1 MDVCKATFLNF
12 SVTSDEAELDK
23 YEIKINL
30 ARGEGNISSSSSEE
44 EESEIEKDEDNVNDE
59 ISEGIMDGLNR
70 TVRKIEWASNRIAI
84 CNLEWD
90 RLQAIDL
97 IMVLNSFK
105 PETGKLLTVSIYLSD
120 FGKER
125 LDEENIKGPH
135 LKNEED
141 DQYILF

>member
-1 MDVCKATFLNF
+1 M
-12 SVTSDEAELDK
+12 DK

-44 EESEIEKDEDNVNDE
+44 ESESEIDANSINETDENPDE
-59 ISEGIMDGLNR
+59 ILDGLNR

-84 CNLEWD
+84 CNLDWD

-97 IMVLNSFK
+97 MVVLNSFK
-105 PETGKLLTVSIYLSD
+105 PETGKLLEVSIYLSD

-125 LDEENIKGPH
+125 LNEENIIGPV
-135 LKNEED
+135 LKNED
-141 DQYILF
+141 DEG